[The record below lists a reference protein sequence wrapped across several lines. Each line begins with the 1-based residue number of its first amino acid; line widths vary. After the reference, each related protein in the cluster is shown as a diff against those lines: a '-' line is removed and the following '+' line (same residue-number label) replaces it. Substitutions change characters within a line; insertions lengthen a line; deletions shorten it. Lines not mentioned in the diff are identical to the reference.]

1 MGACGDR
8 RRDRTRVL
16 AFSRWGQCR
25 KDTMNLTLKIKIS
38 PLFKKTK
45 KQKEIT
51 RRASSFNL
59 ATKGPVADDAAGPTR
74 ARGMS
79 PSLGAAGGRDSVLTG
94 EDGVPHHLEFS

>member
-25 KDTMNLTLKIKIS
+25 KDTMNLSLKIKIS

-94 EDGVPHHLEFS
+94 VGRSPTSP